1 MVIFMDVKK
10 RMMDLQQ
17 AIEQANYE
25 YHTLDKPTISD
36 FEYDLLMQ
44 ELIELET
51 KFPEY
56 KSTSSPTLKVGG
68 VVLDKFSK
76 VIHDKPM
83 MSLSNAFSDQ
93 DLIDFDERISKEV
106 EGYTFNMELKI
117 DGLAINLKYIDGV
130 FQSASTRGD
139 GVVGEDVTSNVR
151 TIKSLPMKLKQPL
164 TLEVRGE
171 VYMPHKSFEK
181 ANEERAKEGLELFR
195 NARNAAAGTI
205 RQLDSSIVS
214 NRGLDIFCYTLV
226 DAEKYGVSTQSGVLE
241 FLSKQG
247 FKTNPNSVIAKNIK
261 EVITNI
267 HRYDEMRKTLAY
279 DTDGV
284 VIKVNELRKYEQ
296 IGQTVKYPKWAIAY
310 KFAPEEVITKLNSIT
325 FQVGRTGVITPVA
338 ELSPVLISGSMVA
351 RATLHNE
358 DYIRNLDIEIG
369 DDVVVRKAGEIIPEV
384 VKPVL
389 ENRKHTQKFVM
400 IDVCPSCGEPLYRE
414 KDEADWFCVNP
425 GCPAQHVGKLIHF
438 ASRPAMNIDS
448 LGEKIV
454 IQLYE
459 EGYIKDFLDIYRLKD
474 QRDKLI
480 GLDRMGEKKVDNLLE
495 AIENSKQNSLDKLLF
510 GLGINHVGAKV
521 AKILLKKFPSL
532 EALKEATFEQLTSI
546 DDIGEAIANSVI
558 QYFSSDYATHLLNT
572 LHELGIKTALEQQV
586 SKTSPLFEG
595 KTFVL
600 TGKLESYS
608 REEAAL
614 IIESLGG
621 KVSGS
626 VSKKTDYVLAGSD
639 AGSKLD
645 KASSLGV
652 KVIDE
657 VAFKEMIPNE

>member
-1 MVIFMDVKK
+1 MDIKK

-17 AIEQANYE
+17 AIEKANYE
-25 YHTLDKPTISD
+25 YHTLDRPTVSD
-36 FEYDLLMQ
+36 FEYDLWMK

-51 KFPEY
+51 NHPEY
-56 KSTSSPTLKVGG
+56 KNPSSPTLKVGG
-68 VVLDKFSK
+68 VVLDKFNK
-76 VIHDKPM
+76 VVHDKPM

-93 DLIDFDERISKEV
+93 DLLDFDERVSKEV
-106 EGYTFNMELKI
+106 EGYSYNMELKI
-117 DGLAINLKYIDGV
+117 DGLAINLKYRDGI
-130 FQSASTRGD
+130 FISASTRGD

-151 TIKSLPMKLKQPL
+151 TIKSLPMKLSEPVS
-164 TLEVRGE
+164 LEVRGE
-171 VYMPHKSFEK
+171 VFMPHKSFEK

-205 RQLDSSIVS
+205 RQLDSAIVS
-214 NRGLDIFCYTLV
+214 SRGLDIFCYTLV
-226 DAEKYGVSTQSGVLE
+226 DAETYGVKTQSGVLNY
-241 FLSKQG
+241 LSQLG
-247 FKTNPNSVIAKNIK
+247 FKTNPNYVVAKNIQ
-261 EVITNI
+261 EVIEHI
-267 HRYDEMRKTLAY
+267 HRYDVLRKSLPY

-284 VIKVNELRKYEQ
+284 VIKVNELTKYDQ

-310 KFAPEEVITKLNSIT
+310 KFAPEEVITKLNAIT

-338 ELSPVLISGSMVA
+338 ELTPVLISGSMVA

-358 DYIRNLDIEIG
+358 DYIKNLDIEIG
-369 DDVVVRKAGEIIPEV
+369 DDVIVRKAGEIIPEV
-384 VKPVL
+384 VRPVI
-389 ENRKHTQKFVM
+389 ENRKSTVPFKM
-400 IDVCPSCGEPLYRE
+400 IETCPSCGEPLYRE
-414 KDEADWFCVNP
+414 PEEADWFCVNP

-459 EGYIKDFLDIYRLKD
+459 EGYIKDFLDIYYLKD

-480 GLDRMGEKKVDNLLE
+480 ELDRMGEKKVDNLLE
-495 AIENSKQNSLDKLLF
+495 AIEVSKQNSLDKLLF

-521 AKILLKKFPSL
+521 AKLLLKKFPSL
-532 EALKEATFEQLTSI
+532 EALSEATFEQLTSI

-558 QYFSSDYATHLLNT
+558 QYFSTDYAKQLIHT
-572 LHELGIKTALEQQV
+572 LHDIGIQTAMAQKTTT
-586 SKTSPLFEG
+586 TSPLFDG

-600 TGKLESYS
+600 TGKLETFT
-608 REEAAL
+608 REDAAA
-614 IIESLGG
+614 IIESFGG

-639 AGSKLD
+639 AGSKLE
-645 KASSLGV
+645 KANSLGV

-657 VAFKEMIPNE
+657 LAFKEMIPNEQ

>member
-1 MVIFMDVKK
+1 MDVKK

-44 ELIELET
+44 ELIELES
-51 KFPEY
+51 KFPEH

-68 VVLDKFSK
+68 VVLDKFNK

-93 DLIDFDERISKEV
+93 DLVDFDERVLKEV
-106 EGYTFNMELKI
+106 EGYTYNMELKI
-117 DGLAINLKYIDGV
+117 DGLAINLKYNEGV
-130 FQSASTRGD
+130 FVSASTRGD

-151 TIKSLPMKLKQPL
+151 TIKSLPMKLTEPL

-171 VYMPHKSFEK
+171 VFMPHKSFEK

-205 RQLDSSIVS
+205 RQLDSSVVS

-226 DAEKYGVSTQSGVLE
+226 DAETYGVKTQAGVLS
-241 FLSKQG
+241 FLSKLG
-247 FKTNPNSVIAKNIK
+247 FKTNPNSVIAKNIS
-261 EVITNI
+261 EVITHI
-267 HRYDEMRKTLAY
+267 HKFDALRQTLAY

-284 VIKVNELRKYEQ
+284 VIKINELSKYDQ

-310 KFAPEEVITKLNSIT
+310 KFAPEEVMTKLQSIT

-338 ELSPVLISGSMVA
+338 ELSPVLISGSIVA

-358 DYIRNLDIEIG
+358 DYIKNLDIEIG
-369 DDVVVRKAGEIIPEV
+369 DDVIVRKAGEIIPEV
-384 VKPVL
+384 VRPVL
-389 ENRKHTQKFVM
+389 ENRKDTLKFFM
-400 IDVCPSCGEPLYRE
+400 IDTCPSCGEKLYRE
-414 KDEADWFCVNP
+414 VDEADWFCINP

-454 IQLYE
+454 NQLYE
-459 EGYIKDFLDIYRLKD
+459 EGYIKDFLDIYNLKQYRNRL
-474 QRDKLI
+474 I
-480 GLDRMGEKKVDNLLE
+480 ELDRMGEKKVDNLLE
-495 AIENSKQNSLDKLLF
+495 AIELSKQNSLDKLLF

-521 AKILLKKFPSL
+521 AKLLLKKFPSL
-532 EALKEATFEQLTSI
+532 EALKAATFQQLITI

-558 QYFSSDYATHLLNT
+558 QYFSTEYASSLIEK
-572 LHELGIKTALEQQV
+572 LHELGIKTSIDQKE

-600 TGKLESYS
+600 TGKLETFT
-608 REEAAL
+608 REDAAL

-639 AGSKLD
+639 AGSKLE
-645 KASSLGV
+645 KANSLGV

-657 VAFKEMIPNE
+657 MAFKEMIPNEQ

>member
-1 MVIFMDVKK
+1 MDVKK

-44 ELIELET
+44 ELIELES
-51 KFPEY
+51 KFPEH

-68 VVLDKFSK
+68 VVLDKFNK

-83 MSLSNAFSDQ
+83 MSLSNAFNDQ
-93 DLIDFDERISKEV
+93 DLIDFDERILKEV
-106 EGYTFNMELKI
+106 EGYSYNMELKI
-117 DGLAINLKYIDGV
+117 DGLAINLKYNAGV
-130 FQSASTRGD
+130 FVSASTRGD

-151 TIKSLPMKLKQPL
+151 TIKSLPMKLTEPL

-171 VYMPHKSFEK
+171 VFMPHKSFEK

-205 RQLDSSIVS
+205 RQLDSSVVS

-226 DAEKYGVSTQSGVLE
+226 DAESYGVKTQSGVLS
-241 FLSKQG
+241 FLSKLG
-247 FKTNPNSVIAKNIK
+247 FKTNPNSVIAKNIS
-261 EVITNI
+261 EVITHI
-267 HRYDEMRKTLAY
+267 HKYDELRKTLAY

-284 VIKVNELRKYEQ
+284 VIKINELSKYDQ

-310 KFAPEEVITKLNSIT
+310 KFAPEEVITKLHAIT

-338 ELSPVLISGSMVA
+338 ELTPVLISGSMVA

-358 DYIRNLDIEIG
+358 DYIKNLDIEIG
-369 DDVVVRKAGEIIPEV
+369 DDVIVRKAGEIIPEV
-384 VKPVL
+384 VRPVL
-389 ENRKHTQKFVM
+389 ENRQDTLKFVM
-400 IDVCPSCGEPLYRE
+400 IDTCPSCGEKLYRE
-414 KDEADWFCVNP
+414 VDEADWFCINP

-454 IQLYE
+454 NQLYE
-459 EGYIKDFLDIYRLKD
+459 EGYIKDFLDIYNLK
-474 QRDKLI
+474 QYRNQLVE
-480 GLDRMGEKKVDNLLE
+480 LDRMGEKKVDNLLE
-495 AIENSKQNSLDKLLF
+495 AIELSKQNSLDKLLF

-521 AKILLKKFPSL
+521 AKLLLKKFPSL
-532 EALKEATFEQLTSI
+532 EALKGATFEQLITI

-558 QYFSSDYATHLLNT
+558 QYFSTEYASSLIEK
-572 LHELGIKTALEQQV
+572 LHELGIKTSIDQKE

-600 TGKLESYS
+600 TGKLETFT
-608 REEAAL
+608 REDAAL

-639 AGSKLD
+639 AGSKLE
-645 KASSLGV
+645 KANSLGV

-657 VAFKEMIPNE
+657 MAFKEMIPNEQ

>member
-1 MVIFMDVKK
+1 MDIKK
-10 RMMDLQQ
+10 RMMELQQ

-25 YHTLDKPTISD
+25 YHTLDRPTVSD
-36 FEYDLLMQ
+36 FEYDLWMK

-51 KFPEY
+51 NHPEY
-56 KSTSSPTLKVGG
+56 KNPSSPTQKVGG
-68 VVLDKFSK
+68 VVLDKFNK
-76 VIHDKPM
+76 VVHDKPM

-93 DLIDFDERISKEV
+93 DLRDFDERILKEV
-106 EGYTFNMELKI
+106 DNYSYNMELKI
-117 DGLAINLKYIDGV
+117 DGLAINLKYRDGI
-130 FQSASTRGD
+130 FYSASTRGD
-139 GVVGEDVTSNVR
+139 GIVGEDVTSNVR
-151 TIKSLPMKLKQPL
+151 TIKSLPMKLSEPW

-171 VYMPHKSFEK
+171 VFMPHKSFER

-205 RQLDSSIVS
+205 RQLDSSVVS
-214 NRGLDIFCYTLV
+214 NRGLDVFCYTLV
-226 DAEKYGVSTQSGVLE
+226 DAESYGVKTQEGVLK
-241 FLSKQG
+241 FLTQLG
-247 FKTNPNSVIAKNIK
+247 FKTNPNYVVAKNI
-261 EVITNI
+261 ENVIQQI
-267 HRYDEMRKTLAY
+267 HRYDELRKSLPY

-284 VIKVNELRKYEQ
+284 VIKVNELSKYEQ

-310 KFAPEEVITKLNSIT
+310 KFAPEEVITKLNAIT

-338 ELSPVLISGSMVA
+338 ELTPVLISGSMVA

-358 DYIRNLDIEIG
+358 DYIKNLDIEIG
-369 DDVVVRKAGEIIPEV
+369 DDVIVRKAGEIIPEV
-384 VKPVL
+384 VRPVI
-389 ENRKHTQKFVM
+389 ENRKSTIPFKM
-400 IDVCPSCGEPLYRE
+400 IDTCPSCGEPLYRE
-414 KDEADWFCVNP
+414 ADEADWFCVNP

-459 EGYIKDFLDIYRLKD
+459 EGYIKDFLDIYNLKY

-480 GLDRMGEKKVDNLLE
+480 ELDRMGEKKVENLLA
-495 AIENSKQNSLDKLLF
+495 AIEASKQNSLDKLLF

-521 AKILLKKFPSL
+521 AKLLLKKFPSL
-532 EALKEATFEQLTSI
+532 EALSQASLDQLTSI

-558 QYFSSDYATHLLNT
+558 QYFSTDYAKQLIDT
-572 LHELGIKTALEQQV
+572 LHEIGIQTAMDQKATQ
-586 SKTSPLFEG
+586 TSPLFEG

-600 TGKLESYS
+600 TGKLETFT
-608 REEAAL
+608 REDAAA

-639 AGSKLD
+639 AGSKLE
-645 KASSLGV
+645 KANSLGV

-657 VAFKEMIPNE
+657 NAFKEMIPNEQ